1 VRTRSYSSSTRTTV
15 ATRALVLPVALL
27 VLGAAP
33 GTSPAAPA
41 AARPAAPAAAG
52 AGAAHEELALGA
64 RGPSF
69 ALKGTDGE
77 THSLESLKGAKGTA
91 VIFTCNTCPFSQGY
105 EARLIALANEY
116 RPKGIG
122 FVAIN
127 PNDARSVPGEAFDLM
142 VARAKEKGYPFPYL
156 VDETQSAAAAY
167 GAKVTPHVFL
177 MDADGTLVYRGRVDD
192 SLEEGKVKA
201 RDFKAALDAIVA
213 GQAIPVAA
221 TKAFGC
227 SVKWAKKSA

>member
-1 VRTRSYSSSTRTTV
+1 MARSGTT
-15 ATRALVLPVALL
+15 
-27 VLGAAP
+27 
-33 GTSPAAPA
+33 
-41 AARPAAPAAAG
+41 
-52 AGAAHEELALGA
+52 HKA

-77 THSLESLKGAKGTA
+77 IHSLESLKGAKGTA

-116 RPKGIG
+116 RPKAIG

-142 VARAKEKGYPFPYL
+142 VARAKEKGYSFPYL
-156 VDETQSAAAAY
+156 ADENQSAAAAY

-177 MDADGTLVYRGRVDD
+177 LDADGTLVYRGRVDD

-201 RDFKAALDAIVA
+201 RDFKAALDALVA
-213 GQAIPVAA
+213 GQPIPVAA